1 MSVSSQWW
9 AKGRNQEQM
18 LISSPWI
25 SHSPGQASQMRE
37 QQTHI
42 LTLHLPLSCLS
53 CSLLSFRSPASHSVG
68 CHLSTQPTHPPTVG
82 AACIIWVNLCSLAP
96 PSFWHPDVFTWA
108 WLLQVEGEF
117 SCPAYELCHRRSLCC
132 VAPAVPFLTL
142 HWARFIWN
150 YQGCFFH
157 FSVNTTLLTL
167 ALSTLQA
174 GCTQASS
181 ALKVSHQC

>member
-1 MSVSSQWW
+1 MMGQRKEPRAYVNQQPMDITLSRTGKPNERAADTHPHSAPASFLSFLQPPLFQVSSV
-9 AKGRNQEQM
+9 
-18 LISSPWI
+18 
-25 SHSPGQASQMRE
+25 
-37 QQTHI
+37 
-42 LTLHLPLSCLS
+42 TLCW
-53 CSLLSFRSPASHSVG
+53 

-82 AACIIWVNLCSLAP
+82 AACIIRVNLCSLAP